1 MHRAMEV
8 QGDLQELRVQYMRK
22 KVTEDHFRKRIF
34 QIQRDANVSRQ
45 ILDLMAVIQNAGTD
59 VVYRM
64 LNTFQNEKNVS
75 IIQSEIDS
83 SLGEFQELKKW
94 ANQSIEHIYY
104 ENSKNVQKRFD
115 MIESFAITRR
125 QVVIS

>member
-1 MHRAMEV
+1 
-8 QGDLQELRVQYMRK
+8 
-22 KVTEDHFRKRIF
+22 
-34 QIQRDANVSRQ
+34 VSRQ